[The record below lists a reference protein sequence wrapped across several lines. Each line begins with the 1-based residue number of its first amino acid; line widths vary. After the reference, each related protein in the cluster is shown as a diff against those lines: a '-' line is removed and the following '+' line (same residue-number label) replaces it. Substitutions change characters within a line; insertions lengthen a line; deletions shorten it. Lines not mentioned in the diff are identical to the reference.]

1 MKKILKY
8 LLLLLPFLSE
18 AQNFAIPTVTDL
30 ATARRN
36 VIKGNASNYVLVMY
50 RDTLRLLGATTM
62 FNVGYSD
69 ASSIALRQFNI
80 TGGVGVNVSGGSG
93 NLTADRNVTIS
104 LPQNIST
111 SSSPTFS
118 GVNSTGNVTI
128 SGNLTVSD
136 TSRFNGDIIYSPT
149 KSQKIESFSS
159 PATYQ
164 KWRWFVDGTGATSR
178 YVLENTWK
186 TGVSPIRIR
195 YPFVV
200 YNGNIS
206 IGTGSTATP
215 TKAYIVTGKQ
225 IGRAHV

>member
-80 TGGVGVNVSGGSG
+80 IGGLS
-93 NLTADRNVTIS
+93 
-104 LPQNIST
+104 
-111 SSSPTFS
+111 
-118 GVNSTGNVTI
+118 
-128 SGNLTVSD
+128 
-136 TSRFNGDIIYSPT
+136 
-149 KSQKIESFSS
+149 
-159 PATYQ
+159 
-164 KWRWFVDGTGATSR
+164 
-178 YVLENTWK
+178 
-186 TGVSPIRIR
+186 
-195 YPFVV
+195 
-200 YNGNIS
+200 
-206 IGTGSTATP
+206 
-215 TKAYIVTGKQ
+215 
-225 IGRAHV
+225 